1 MKEIVLI
8 GDSICMGY
16 FNVVERLLGEEVQL
30 WMPEEGG
37 KTTDYTLSHIGE
49 WISGRRPDVVHINCG
64 LHDLAQD
71 FDAVEPRIPLAEYA
85 RNVQSIL
92 TYINEETGAS
102 IVWALTTPVIEA
114 WHHENKGFDRFENN
128 VTLYNEAAGK
138 VAKKLSIPV
147 NDLYSVVMEARPERL
162 LNADGVHFKEEGYG
176 LLGRAVA
183 DKLKE
188 AYF

>member
-1 MKEIVLI
+1 MKEVILI

-16 FNVVERLLGEEVQL
+16 FPVVERLLGEGAQL
-30 WMPEEGG
+30 WMPEGG
-37 KTTDYTLSHIGE
+37 GRTTDYALSHIGE
-49 WISGRRPDVVHINCG
+49 WVSGRRPHVVHINCG

-71 FDAVEPRIPLAEYA
+71 FDAAEPRVPLAEYA
-85 RNVQSIL
+85 RNVESIL

-102 IVWALTTPVIEA
+102 VVWALTTPVIEA

-138 VAKKLSIPV
+138 AAKKTGDPV
-147 NDLYSVVMEARPERL
+147 NDLYSIVMEAGREQL
-162 LNADGVHFKEEGYG
+162 LQRDGVHFKEEGYD